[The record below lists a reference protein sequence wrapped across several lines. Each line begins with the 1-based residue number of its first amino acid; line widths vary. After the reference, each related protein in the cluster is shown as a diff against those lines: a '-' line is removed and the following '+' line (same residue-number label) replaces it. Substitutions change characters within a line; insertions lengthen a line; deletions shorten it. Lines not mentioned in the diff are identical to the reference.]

1 LRNIIKL
8 IINILSTIFKKK
20 IEEPINK
27 PLIKEIKP
35 GYLSNHFS
43 QEELIRSQTATRH
56 SIDNTPNKVQLQ
68 NLKDLSIDI
77 LDPIRDHYNK
87 PIHITSGFRCN
98 DLNTKIGSS
107 MRSQHKKGEAADFI
121 ISEALALANIWRW
134 IIMESAL
141 DFDQIILEFDSWIHI
156 SYKKNSENRNKIS
169 VAKKINGKT
178 KYTHFTKEQIIA
190 NNGNRV

>member
-1 LRNIIKL
+1 
-8 IINILSTIFKKK
+8 
-20 IEEPINK
+20 
-27 PLIKEIKP
+27 
-35 GYLSNHFS
+35 
-43 QEELIRSQTATRH
+43 
-56 SIDNTPNKVQLQ
+56 
-68 NLKDLSIDI
+68 
-77 LDPIRDHYNK
+77 
-87 PIHITSGFRCN
+87 
-98 DLNTKIGSS
+98 